1 MDNHGKGPEF
11 MQDFPAFSLES
22 PEISPKKQKN
32 TLQAARLA
40 AWGKYRQ

>member
-22 PEISPKKQKN
+22 PEISPKKQKKH
-32 TLQAARLA
+32 AASGKA
-40 AWGKYRQ
+40 CSVGKYRQ